1 VVDGDVVNLGQFV
14 AALDALTID
23 DIRALALDLDG
34 MIASPGEE
42 IEVTRAYLA
51 IEATLR
57 KAHRLRDAAH
67 AGHRASTAVTG
78 AAARAGAPLPDPAV
92 TRVARAAATIARGLV
107 AETNVAAELAF
118 LLQGFRHARPVAL
131 LV

>member
-1 VVDGDVVNLGQFV
+1 MNLGQFLT
-14 AALDALTID
+14 ALDTLSVD

-34 MIASPGEE
+34 MVASPAEE
-42 IEVTRAYLA
+42 IEVTRAYLT

-57 KAHRLRDAAH
+57 RAHKLRDAAH
-67 AGHRASTAVTG
+67 AGHRAAVVVS
-78 AAARAGAPLPDPAV
+78 AAAERGGTELPDRAV

-107 AETNVAAELAF
+107 AEPEANSAVDF
-118 LLQGFRHARPVAL
+118 LLQGFSHARPVAM